1 MSAKNVWGEEKLE
14 RAIVIKLY
22 TSCTVWE
29 FKSEVAKL
37 LGLAPKYLEFEF
49 PGNKILKVKEHGLD
63 MEQLGLKNNEII
75 TARKISIKEK
85 IP

>member
-49 PGNKILKVKEHGLD
+49 PRNKILKMKEHGLD

-75 TARKISIKEK
+75 TARKISTKEK

>member
-1 MSAKNVWGEEKLE
+1 MGSKNVWGEEKLE

-37 LGLAPKYLEFEF
+37 LGLAPKYLEFELADKELL
-49 PGNKILKVKEHGLD
+49 NDKEHGKDMQQLD
-63 MEQLGLKNNEII
+63 LKNNAII
-75 TARKISIKEK
+75 TARKCSIKES

>member
-37 LGLAPKYLEFEF
+37 LGLTPMYLEFQF
-49 PGNKILKVKEHGLD
+49 PGKKILQEKEHGID
-63 MEQLGLKNNEII
+63 MQQLGLKSNEII
-75 TARKISIKEK
+75 TARKISIKEN